1 MTRPRVAVVKLA
13 SCDGCQ
19 LQLIDSEDALLQ
31 LAEAIE
37 IASFPEASSN
47 MQPGPYDVTLVEG
60 SVTTEEHI
68 EQLKG
73 IRENSAFLIT
83 IGACA
88 TSGGIQALRNGRD
101 LQETIRQVYPN
112 PEYIDSLE
120 TSTAVADH
128 VKVDLE
134 LTGCPIDRDEL
145 LSAISQL
152 LRGSVPRL
160 NTAPVC
166 IVCKR
171 RGYTCVLVT
180 RDEPCMGPVTRTGC
194 GAICPA
200 FGRGCYG
207 CFGPSQTP
215 NTEALAERFLEIG
228 DTPSQVRDRFRF
240 ITGSAPSFAEE
251 AERHN
256 VEEAVR

>member
-1 MTRPRVAVVKLA
+1 VTRPRVAVVKLA

-19 LQLIDSEDALLQ
+19 LQLIDAEEALLQ

-37 IASFPEASSN
+37 IANFPEASSN

-60 SVTTEEHI
+60 SVTTQEHI

-73 IRENSAFLIT
+73 IREGSTFLIT

-101 LQETIRQVYPN
+101 LAEMVRQIYPK

-120 TSTAVADH
+120 TSTPVADH

-145 LSAISQL
+145 LSTISQL

-160 NTAPVC
+160 NMAPVC
-166 IVCKR
+166 IECKR

-180 RDEPCMGPVTRTGC
+180 RGDPCLGPVTRTGC

-200 FGRGCYG
+200 FARGCYG
-207 CFGPSQTP
+207 CFGPSQPP
-215 NTEALAERFLEIG
+215 NTRALAELFLELG
-228 DTPSQVRDRFRF
+228 ESPSQVRDRFRF
-240 ITGSAPSFAEE
+240 ITGSAPVFAEE

-256 VEEAVR
+256 IEEAVR